1 MILKNLIEKE
11 NAAQVSHLQIAIAK
25 GVLNYFAIKDPDTQK
40 ELLDSYRG
48 IVEWAYD
55 QEEIRQRAY
64 DSQGDDNS
72 LDEILDD
79 PRRGQAA
86 YINKGDY

>member
-25 GVLNYFAIKDPDTQK
+25 GVLNYLAIKDPDTQ
-40 ELLDSYRG
+40 EEVLDSYRG
-48 IVEWAYD
+48 IVERADD

-72 LDEILDD
+72 LDLILDD
-79 PRRGQAA
+79 PRRGQAVF
-86 YINKGDY
+86 INNGDY